1 MNSTPDLI
9 SFGERLRQARERRFG
24 KDRPAADAA
33 RSLGIN
39 EKTYAAYERGERRPK
54 PEAMW
59 DIAQR
64 LRVSY
69 GWLAFAK
76 GPESFNAP
84 AGSTA
89 VNVEG
94 VVQAGAWTK
103 TFIWPDSEQYE
114 VFVPD
119 HLVKSAYPT
128 YAAEVRG
135 ESMNKAFPHGSIVIL
150 ERCLDHI
157 SDLSENA
164 RYHVEI
170 SGPDGTVESTLKTVK
185 RSSSGKLWLIPETD
199 DPSFEAVSIDGIAQQ
214 ISFTGKV
221 ICSIRSER

>member
-1 MNSTPDLI
+1 MKNTPDLI
-9 SFGERLRQARERRFG
+9 AFGERLRQARERRFG
-24 KDRPAADAA
+24 KDRPAVDAA

-69 GWLAFAK
+69 GWLAFSK

-94 VVQAGAWTK
+94 AVQAGVWTK
-103 TFIWPDSEQYE
+103 SFAWSEGEQYE
-114 VFVPD
+114 VFIPA
-119 HLVKSAYPT
+119 HFVKSGFPS
-128 YAAEVRG
+128 YAVEVKG
-135 ESMNKAFPHGSIVIL
+135 ESMNLAFPHGSIVIL

-157 SDLSENA
+157 SDIVENA

-170 SGPDGTVESTLKTVK
+170 SAPDGTAESTIKTVK
-185 RSSSGKLWLIPETD
+185 RTSSGKLWLVPETD
-199 DPSFEAVSIDGIAQQ
+199 DPSFKAVDIDGIAQQ

-221 ICSIRSER
+221 ICSIRGER

>member
-9 SFGERLRQARERRFG
+9 SFGERLKQARERRFG
-24 KDRPAADAA
+24 KDRSAADAA

-84 AGSTA
+84 SGSTA
-89 VNVEG
+89 VSVEG
-94 VVQAGAWTK
+94 IVQAGAWTK
-103 TFIWPDSEQYE
+103 SFTWPDGEQYE
-114 VFVPD
+114 VFVPE
-119 HLVKSAYPT
+119 HLVRSVYPT

-135 ESMNKAFPHGSIVIL
+135 ESMNLAFPHGSIVVL
-150 ERCLDHI
+150 ERCMDHI
-157 SDLSENA
+157 SDLAENA

-170 SGPDGTVESTLKTVK
+170 SGPDGNVESTIKTVK
-185 RSSSGKLWLIPETD
+185 KTSSGKLWLVPETD
-199 DPSFEAVSIDGIAQQ
+199 DPSFKAISIDSIAQQ